1 MSKTVEIYEKE
12 NLTAHVKEMGA
23 YLTEKL
29 EALKEKCDCIKAVK
43 GTGLMQ
49 GIQITKPLGEVTN
62 AALKEGLLVIGAGA
76 DVLRFVPP
84 LIIEK
89 EHVDEM
95 IAVLEKIL

>member
-1 MSKTVEIYEKE
+1 
-12 NLTAHVKEMGA
+12 MGT

-84 LIIEK
+84 LIIENEFQQAEWDCALKRK
-89 EHVDEM
+89 ENRIKMKNDF
-95 IAVLEKIL
+95 

>member
-1 MSKTVEIYEKE
+1 
-12 NLTAHVKEMGA
+12 
-23 YLTEKL
+23 
-29 EALKEKCDCIKAVK
+29 
-43 GTGLMQ
+43 MQ